1 MLTESEPAPAAPRA
15 IQASRLPPAD
25 EPALLH
31 DWWSRTRESQWA
43 HYESDKA
50 LMRTHYWIGI
60 PLVLLTAFSGT
71 SVFYAISTEHSR
83 YLDFIVAAT
92 SVVAA
97 ILGGLQTFLRLPE
110 QAATH
115 REAAVSY
122 SVLRRAIEE
131 RISEAE
137 PRGPGNLS
145 ALRSQIDSIAERS
158 PSIPSRAWRRV
169 ERKLGDR
176 Q

>member
-15 IQASRLPPAD
+15 IQASRVPPTD
-25 EPALLH
+25 GRALLH

-43 HYESDKA
+43 HYESDKL

-71 SVFYAISTEHSR
+71 SVFYAISTGHSR
-83 YLDFIVAAT
+83 YLAYIIAAT

-110 QAATH
+110 HAAMH
-115 REAAVSY
+115 REAAVAY
-122 SVLRRAIEE
+122 SVVRRAIEE
-131 RISEAE
+131 QISEAGAG
-137 PRGPGNLS
+137 GPGDLS
-145 ALRSQIDSIAERS
+145 ALRSQIDSIAGRS
-158 PSIPSRAWRRV
+158 PSILGRAWRRV
-169 ERKLGDR
+169 ERRLGDR